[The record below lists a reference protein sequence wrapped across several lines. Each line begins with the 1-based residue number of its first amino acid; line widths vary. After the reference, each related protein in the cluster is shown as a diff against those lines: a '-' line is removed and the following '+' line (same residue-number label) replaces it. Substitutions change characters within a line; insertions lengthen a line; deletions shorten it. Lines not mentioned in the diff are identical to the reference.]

1 MSGPHH
7 NPRTT
12 TTPTH
17 IDTLT
22 DISNP
27 TSARQPLQNN
37 PYLPPGL
44 LQAPQPSSSS
54 EMVATMPMP
63 RSAGLLGLGGGP
75 QSASVDFNAPSVES
89 LLQTFD
95 DTDRIVQQSSISA
108 R

>member
-1 MSGPHH
+1 MSGPPH

-12 TTPTH
+12 TPPTH
-17 IDTLT
+17 TDTLT

-44 LQAPQPSSSS
+44 LQAPQPSS
-54 EMVATMPMP
+54 EMAATMAMP

-75 QSASVDFNAPSVES
+75 RRASLDFNAPSVES
-89 LLQTFD
+89 LLQNFD